1 QDTFPGLRVFTPSNS
16 ANWRC
21 SSKYAT
27 SERPGYA
34 ASEHGLGGRRRRAA
48 AGTSAMTR
56 LVRRLVLGDD
66 VRRDAAALIHFV
78 SVGPGPLAD
87 SRALLAAGTVAL
99 AAAANLG
106 AARFSRPAPRPAPL
120 RTDTS

>member
-1 QDTFPGLRVFTPSNS
+1 DNGGCSPKRAPSEPPGS
-16 ANWRC
+16 AAR
-21 SSKYAT
+21 K
-27 SERPGYA
+27 PV
-34 ASEHGLGGRRRRAA
+34 LGDRRRRAA

-66 VRRDAAALIHFV
+66 VRRDPAALIHFV

-87 SRALLAAGTVAL
+87 SGALLAAGTVAL

-106 AARFSRPAPRPAPL
+106 AARFHRGA
-120 RTDTS
+120 